1 MFTTSLP
8 FNSLPA
14 YHRICQNTSK
24 KLKIHTSYYNNL
36 IEKVKSTPFKFNVEF
51 NFSKLTM
58 EVSLSKRY
66 DVFGSASVRRYLQI

>member
-1 MFTTSLP
+1 MSL
-8 FNSLPA
+8 
-14 YHRICQNTSK
+14 
-24 KLKIHTSYYNNL
+24 NNL
-36 IEKVKSTPFKFNVEF
+36 IGKVKSTPFKFNVEF